1 MRERVTIR
9 AKNKDTPVTT
19 IRDVELK
26 VGKKVIPP
34 EVITSIDIRV
44 RPDEFITAEV
54 ELLVTDLDIDADGE
68 VTLK

>member
-1 MRERVTIR
+1 MREPVSITAI
-9 AKNKDTPVTT
+9 NKDAQILT

-26 VGKKVIPP
+26 VGDKVIPS

-44 RPDEFITAEV
+44 RPDEYITAEV
-54 ELLVTDLDIDADGE
+54 ELIVTDLNIEADGE

>member
-1 MRERVTIR
+1 MRETVSIR
-9 AKNKDTPVTT
+9 AKNKDTPITT

-26 VGKKVIPP
+26 VGDKVIPP

-44 RPDEFITAEV
+44 RPDEFISAEV
-54 ELLVTDLDIDADGE
+54 ELIVTDLDVYADGE